1 MELEYYYEPLSFYDL
16 EFFNRVRNSAAEF
29 LHDSR
34 TFTLEET
41 KNWFMGCTSGNHYYL
56 IKRFDDFVDYAIG
69 YFRLSWYKPEEK
81 SIYIGMDL
89 DEKYR
94 GQGLATEIYQ
104 DFMKEINREIG
115 IELFKLEVLKT
126 NVRAINLYKKL
137 GFVVT
142 EGEGDDTY
150 DSLYMELKYEK

>member
-1 MELEYYYEPLSFYDL
+1 MDFKYYYEALSFYDL

-29 LHDSR
+29 LHDNR

-56 IKRFDDFVDYAIG
+56 IKRYADVADYAIG

-94 GQGLATEIYQ
+94 GKGLATEIYQ
-104 DFMKEINREIG
+104 DFMQELNREIG
-115 IELFKLEVLKT
+115 IETFKLEVLKT

-137 GFVVT
+137 GFVEKKET
-142 EGEGDDTY
+142 D